1 MSTSKG
7 YKWLTN
13 GINTIYVKEN
23 EINKYLNLGYSF
35 GMDIKYRE
43 KISKSLKGIPSGKC
57 KDPQKELERKQKIFN
72 SMKGNTN
79 WKFNKHHG
87 NSKQGWYK
95 GIHCD
100 STWELAYL
108 VYHIENNLY
117 IERCKQYFDFIWE
130 NGHHKYIPDFITN
143 EGIIEIKGRKS
154 KKSLEKEKQFPN
166 IKVIDEH
173 TIKPYLEY
181 VKHKY
186 GDKFWINLYEDY
198 SKDYQD
204 KQYLTKVNRKIQ
216 KEKNKLERTNILKN
230 ACKNSNINFTK
241 FGWSTKMVKYLKN
254 RNELFDKMILRAFK
268 IYYPDFFNIY
278 KPYIRAGARV
288 IETTDLQN
296 LDYTSWV

>member
-154 KKSLEKEKQFPN
+154 KKSLEKEK
-166 IKVIDEH
+166 
-173 TIKPYLEY
+173 
-181 VKHKY
+181 
-186 GDKFWINLYEDY
+186 
-198 SKDYQD
+198 
-204 KQYLTKVNRKIQ
+204 
-216 KEKNKLERTNILKN
+216 NKLERTNILKN